1 MAEKATIARPYA
13 KAAFASAQEHGA
25 FERWSAVLAT
35 AAAVVQDPQVAS
47 LLDNPR
53 VQPGQLSG
61 LIADLAGQALDE
73 RSRNFLDL
81 LAANRRLD
89 LAPEIAGMF
98 EVLRAQAENLADVE
112 VVSAIEL
119 SDAQRERLSAALARR
134 LGRQIR
140 LHCSVDAAL
149 IGGAIVRSGD
159 FVIDGSLRAR
169 LDRLAQQMTH

>member
-13 KAAFASAQEHGA
+13 KAAFATAQEHGA
-25 FERWSAVLAT
+25 FDRWSAVLAT
-35 AAAVVQDPQVAS
+35 AAAVVRDPQVAP
-47 LLDNPR
+47 LLDNPLI
-53 VQPGQLSG
+53 QPSQLSG
-61 LIADLAGQALDE
+61 LVADIAGEALDE
-73 RSRNFLDL
+73 RTRNFLDL

-98 EVLRAQAENLADVE
+98 EVLRAEAENLADVE

-119 SDAQRERLSAALARR
+119 ASAQRERLAAALTKR
-134 LGRQIR
+134 LGRQVR

>member
-13 KAAFASAQEHGA
+13 KAAFATAQEHGA
-25 FERWSAVLAT
+25 FDRWSSVLAT
-35 AAAVVQDPQVAS
+35 AAAVVRDPQVVP

-53 VQPGQLSG
+53 VLPGQLSG
-61 LIADLAGQALDE
+61 LIAELAGEALDQ
-73 RSRNFLDL
+73 RGRNFLDL
-81 LAANRRLD
+81 LAANHRLD
-89 LAPEIAGMF
+89 LAPEIASMF
-98 EVLRAQAENLADVE
+98 EVLRAEAENLADVE

-119 SDAQRERLSAALARR
+119 SDAQRERLSAALAKR
-134 LGRQIR
+134 LGRKVR
-140 LHCSVDAAL
+140 LQCSVDAAL